1 MPRDGAARSGSAG
14 GWALR
19 VIVAAGFAAAVALAL
34 GAAHAEDV
42 QPKVSPDR
50 IDDVPSTKPDPYPAF
65 DNFAWRAFVALAWPA
80 LTDPAHR
87 GEPDR
92 TKTLGDAGP
101 RVWETFKSRYEV
113 FQRGPDGRALTP
125 AKWASY
131 DGANPCGA
139 DADNR
144 TKTLASFAP
153 FADFN
158 QASFTPGKF
167 LGPLVAQNGA
177 YVRYEVRINEAEFD
191 SIVGHRWFERDL
203 APSLEAPA
211 HFDVGSIAVKAAWRI
226 LGEADTPALRSR
238 YYVVTGAQVV
248 DVAKSLAAGSPVCAE
263 HDVALVGLHIVVKTK
278 YRPQRLWS
286 TFEHVDNVPPVG
298 GGDAREPDAKD
309 ANAPYSFN
317 DPAKEQ
323 TDIAPPL
330 DSPLAQPVG
339 PTNPPKVDPTPTQV
353 VRRRPINPETMAMNR
368 AYWSLPEIRGTVWAH
383 YMLVAT
389 QWPTVTQPPTPD
401 NDGRYFPGPRI
412 DPNTPGE
419 PYQVD
424 ETKNEP
430 EENLA
435 NVTME
440 TYAQD
445 APSSCMSCH
454 HAVSNALGRDFVA
467 ILPGAD

>member
-1 MPRDGAARSGSAG
+1 MPRDGAARRGCGVG
-14 GWALR
+14 GRTL
-19 VIVAAGFAAAVALAL
+19 VAAGLAAALFAP
-34 GAAHAEDV
+34 GAAFAEDV
-42 QPKVSPDR
+42 QPKVLPDL
-50 IDDVPSTKPDPYPAF
+50 IDDVPSTRQDPYPAF
-65 DNFAWRAFVALAWPA
+65 DNFAWRAFIALSWPA

-92 TKTLGDAGP
+92 TKTPADPGP

-113 FQRGPDGRALTP
+113 FQREPDGRPLAP
-125 AKWASY
+125 AIWASY
-131 DGANPCGA
+131 DGVNPCGPG
-139 DADNR
+139 ADNHV
-144 TKTLASFAP
+144 KTLASFAP
-153 FADFN
+153 FADLN
-158 QASFTPGKF
+158 QASFTPGRF
-167 LGPLVAQNGA
+167 LGPLVAQNHT

-191 SIVGHRWFERDL
+191 SIVGHGWFEPDR
-203 APSLEAPA
+203 APSLAAPA

-226 LGEADTPALRSR
+226 LDEADTPAVRSR

-248 DVAKSLAAGSPVCAE
+248 DVAKSVAAGEPVCAAQ
-263 HDVALVGLHIVVKTK
+263 DVALVGLHIVVKTK

-298 GGDAREPDAKD
+298 RGDAREPDAKD

-323 TDIAPPL
+323 TDVEPPL

-339 PTNPPKVDPTPTQV
+339 PTNLPKVDPAPAQV
-353 VRRRPINPETMAMNR
+353 VRKHPINPETMAMNR
-368 AYWSLPEIRGTVWAH
+368 AYWSLPEIRGTVWAN
-383 YMLVAT
+383 YMLTAT

-401 NDGRYFPGPRI
+401 NDGRYFPGSRI
-412 DPNTPGE
+412 DPNTPAE

-424 ETKNEP
+424 EKKDEP
-430 EENLA
+430 DENLA

-445 APSSCMSCH
+445 APASCMSCH

>member
-1 MPRDGAARSGSAG
+1 MPRDGAARSGRVG
-14 GWALR
+14 GRAL
-19 VIVAAGFAAAVALAL
+19 VAVGLAAALFAPGSAF
-34 GAAHAEDV
+34 AEDV
-42 QPKVSPDR
+42 QPKVSPDL
-50 IDDVPSTKPDPYPAF
+50 IDDVPSTKQDPYPAF
-65 DNFAWRAFVALAWPA
+65 DNFAWRAFIALAWPA
-80 LTDPAHR
+80 KTDLAHR

-92 TKTLGDAGP
+92 TKTLADPGP
-101 RVWETFKSRYEV
+101 RVWETFKARYEV
-113 FQRGPDGRALTP
+113 FQRGPDGQPLAP
-125 AKWASY
+125 AEWASY
-131 DGANPCGA
+131 DGVNPCGA

-144 TKTLASFAP
+144 AKTLASFVS

-158 QASFTPGKF
+158 QASFTPGRF

-191 SIVGHRWFERDL
+191 SIVGHHWFEPDR
-203 APSLEAPA
+203 APSLASPA
-211 HFDVGSIAVKAAWRI
+211 HFEVGSIAVKAAWRI
-226 LGEADTPALRSR
+226 LDQTDTPAVRSR
-238 YYVVTGAQVV
+238 YYVVTSAQVV
-248 DVAKSLAAGSPVCAE
+248 DVAKSLAAGKPVCAA
-263 HDVALVGLHIVVKTK
+263 HDIALVGLHITVKTK

-286 TFEHVDNVPPVG
+286 TFEQVDNVPPIG
-298 GGDAREPDAKD
+298 RGDAREPDAKD

-323 TDIAPPL
+323 TDIEPPL
-330 DSPLAQPVG
+330 DSPSAQPVG
-339 PTNPPKVDPTPTQV
+339 PTNPPKTDPEPTQV
-353 VRRRPINPETMAMNR
+353 VRRRPINPETMAVNR
-368 AYWSLPEIRGTVWAH
+368 AYWSLPEIRGTVWAN

-424 ETKNEP
+424 EKKDEP
-430 EENLA
+430 DENLA

-445 APSSCMSCH
+445 APASCMSCH

>member
-1 MPRDGAARSGSAG
+1 MTRSVG
-14 GWALR
+14 GRIRRALA
-19 VIVAAGFAAAVALAL
+19 AAGLAAALFAPVFAS
-34 GAAHAEDV
+34 AEDV
-42 QPKVSPDR
+42 QPKVSPDL
-50 IDDVPSTKPDPYPAF
+50 IDDVPSTKQDPYPAF

-92 TKTLGDAGP
+92 AKTLADPGP
-101 RVWETFKSRYEV
+101 RVWETFKSHYEV
-113 FQRGPDGRALTP
+113 FQRGWDRQPLAP
-125 AKWASY
+125 AQWASY
-131 DGANPCGA
+131 DGLNPCGA

-144 TKTLASFAP
+144 AKTLASFVP

-158 QASFTPGKF
+158 QASFTPGRF
-167 LGPLVAQNGA
+167 LGPLVAQNHT
-177 YVRYEVRINEAEFD
+177 YVRYEVRINQAEFD
-191 SIVGHRWFERDL
+191 SIVGHRWFAPDR
-203 APSLEAPA
+203 APSPAAPA
-211 HFDVGSIAVKAAWRI
+211 QFDVGSIAVKAAWRI
-226 LGEADTPALRSR
+226 LGAADTPAVRSR
-238 YYVVTGAQVV
+238 YYVVAGAQVV
-248 DVAKSLAAGSPVCAE
+248 DVGNSLAAGKPVCAAR
-263 HDVALVGLHIVVKTK
+263 DVALVGLHIVVKTK

-286 TFEHVDNVPPVG
+286 TFEQVDNVPPVG

-309 ANAPYSFN
+309 AHAPYSFN
-317 DPAKEQ
+317 DPAKQQIDVE
-323 TDIAPPL
+323 PPL
-330 DSPLAQPVG
+330 DSALAQPVG
-339 PTNPPKVDPTPTQV
+339 PNNPPKIDPTPTQV

-368 AYWSLPEIRGTVWAH
+368 AYWSLPEIRDTVWSH

-424 ETKNEP
+424 EKKDEP
-430 EENLA
+430 DENLA

-445 APSSCMSCH
+445 APASCMSCH

-467 ILPGAD
+467 ILPGGD

>member
-1 MPRDGAARSGSAG
+1 MTQGVGCRARR
-14 GWALR
+14 AL
-19 VIVAAGFAAAVALAL
+19 VAAGLAAGFLAPGFAD
-34 GAAHAEDV
+34 AEDV
-42 QPKVSPDR
+42 QPKVSPDL
-50 IDDVPSTKPDPYPAF
+50 IDDVPSTKQDPYPAF
-65 DNFAWRAFVALAWPA
+65 DNFAWRAFIALAWPA
-80 LTDPAHR
+80 LTDPDHR

-92 TKTLGDAGP
+92 TKRLADPGP

-113 FQRGPDGRALTP
+113 FQRGPDGRALAP

-131 DGANPCGA
+131 DGVNPCGA
-139 DADNR
+139 SADNR
-144 TKTLASFAP
+144 AKTLASSAP

-158 QASFTPGKF
+158 QASFTPGRF
-167 LGPLVAQNGA
+167 LGPLVAQNHT
-177 YVRYEVRINEAEFD
+177 YVRYEVRINQAEFD
-191 SIVGHRWFERDL
+191 SIVAHRWFESART
-203 APSLEAPA
+203 PSLAAPA
-211 HFDVGSIAVKAAWRI
+211 HFDVGSIAVKAAWR
-226 LGEADTPALRSR
+226 LLDESDTSEVRSR
-238 YYVVTGAQVV
+238 YYVVRNAQVV
-248 DVAKSLAAGSPVCAE
+248 DVAKSLAAGKPVCAV

-286 TFEHVDNVPPVG
+286 TFEHIDNVPPVG
-298 GGDAREPDAKD
+298 AGEAREPDAKD

-323 TDIAPPL
+323 SDIEPPL

-339 PTNPPKVDPTPTQV
+339 PTNPPKVDPAPTQV

-368 AYWSLPEIRGTVWAH
+368 AYWSLPEIRGTVWAN

-389 QWPTVTQPPTPD
+389 QWPTVTQPPTSD
-401 NDGRYFPGPRI
+401 NDGRYFPGPRV
-412 DPNTPGE
+412 DPNTPAE

-424 ETKNEP
+424 EKKDEP
-430 EENLA
+430 DENLA

-445 APSSCMSCH
+445 APASCMSCH

>member
-1 MPRDGAARSGSAG
+1 MTGGVRAALRALVAAGLVAAIFASGSA
-14 GWALR
+14 
-19 VIVAAGFAAAVALAL
+19 AG
-34 GAAHAEDV
+34 EDV
-42 QPKVSPDR
+42 QPKVSPDL
-50 IDDVPSTKPDPYPAF
+50 IDDVPSTKPDPFPAF
-65 DNFAWRAFVALAWPA
+65 DNFAWRAFVALTWPA
-80 LTDPAHR
+80 LTDPTHR

-92 TKTLGDAGP
+92 TKTLADPGP

-113 FQRGPDGRALTP
+113 FQRGPDGQALTP

-131 DGANPCGA
+131 DGANPCGP

-167 LGPLVAQNGA
+167 LGPLVAQNRA

-191 SIVGHRWFERDL
+191 SIVGHRWFERDF
-203 APSLEAPA
+203 APSLAAPA

-226 LGEADTPALRSR
+226 LGAADTPAVRSR

-248 DVAKSLAAGSPVCAE
+248 DVAKSLAAGKPVCVE
-263 HDVALVGLHIVVKTK
+263 RDVALVGLHITVKTK

-298 GGDAREPDAKD
+298 GGGAREPDAKD
-309 ANAPYSFN
+309 AKAPYSFN

-323 TDIAPPL
+323 TDVEPPL
-330 DSPLAQPVG
+330 DSPMAQPVG
-339 PTNPPKVDPTPTQV
+339 PTNPPTVDPEPTQV
-353 VRRRPINPETMAMNR
+353 VRRHPINPETMAMNR
-368 AYWSLPEIRGTVWAH
+368 AYWSLPEVRGTVWVH

-419 PYQVD
+419 PYQVSEKSD
-424 ETKNEP
+424 EP

-445 APSSCMSCH
+445 APASCMSCH

>member
-1 MPRDGAARSGSAG
+1 MPRDGAARTGRVG
-14 GWALR
+14 GRAL
-19 VIVAAGFAAAVALAL
+19 VAVGLAAALFAPRSAF
-34 GAAHAEDV
+34 AEDV
-42 QPKVSPDR
+42 QPKVSPDL
-50 IDDVPSTKPDPYPAF
+50 IDDVPSTKHDPFPAF
-65 DNFAWRAFVALAWPA
+65 DNFAWRAFVALGWPA

-92 TKTLGDAGP
+92 TKTLADPGP

-113 FQRGPDGRALTP
+113 FQRGPDGRALAP
-125 AKWASY
+125 AAWASY

-177 YVRYEVRINEAEFD
+177 YVRYEVRINEAEFN
-191 SIVGHRWFERDL
+191 SIVAHRWFERDL
-203 APSLEAPA
+203 APTLAAPA
-211 HFDVGSIAVKAAWRI
+211 HFDVGSIAVKAAWRV
-226 LGEADTPALRSR
+226 LDDADTPAVRSR
-238 YYVVTGAQVV
+238 YYVVAGAQVV
-248 DVAKSLAAGSPVCAE
+248 DVAKSLAAGKPVCAA
-263 HDVALVGLHIVVKTK
+263 HDVALVGLHITVKTK

-286 TFEHVDNVPPVG
+286 TFEQVDNVPPIG
-298 GGDAREPDAKD
+298 TRRRARTGRERRQRALFVQRSRQG
-309 ANAPYSFN
+309 ANRRRA
-317 DPAKEQ
+317 A
-323 TDIAPPL
+323 AG
-330 DSPLAQPVG
+330 LALG
-339 PTNPPKVDPTPTQV
+339 PTGRTANPPKIDPEPTQV
-353 VRRRPINPETMAMNR
+353 VRRHPINPETMAMNR
-368 AYWSLPEIRGTVWAH
+368 AYWSLPEIRGTVWAN

-424 ETKNEP
+424 EDE
-430 EENLA
+430 
-435 NVTME
+435 
-440 TYAQD
+440 
-445 APSSCMSCH
+445 
-454 HAVSNALGRDFVA
+454 
-467 ILPGAD
+467 